1 MRNLLND
8 TLRISVLS
16 SAVML
21 SVAVAVGCSDDSN
34 SATSEGT
41 GGKETGGSAG
51 KGNGGSAGKGNGG
64 TAGKG
69 GAAGSGGSTGGTG
82 GATGGAGG
90 KGGRGGT
97 GGGTGGKEPRDAE
110 SDAACD
116 GAVHYAV
123 PACGASAKAAC
134 GNLEFCDTSTVC
146 GCDGRTRTGLC
157 GIYSEPWAHT
167 GPCADGTTDSGT
179 DSGPDAAKDSGKD

>member
-97 GGGTGGKEPRDAE
+97 GGKEPRDAE
-110 SDAACD
+110 ADAACD

-123 PACGASAKAAC
+123 PGCGASVKAAC
-134 GNLEFCDTSTVC
+134 GNLEFCDTATVC

-167 GPCADGTTDSGT
+167 GPCADGSTDSGT